1 MVADP
6 DRHFMSVEAY
16 FELDRTSLDARYEYI
31 DGVVTMM
38 AGGTADHS
46 TISINVM
53 TALHGLLRC
62 RPCRVYNSDLRVRLT
77 QSRYVYPDAS
87 VSCNAED
94 RGQIDIIQSP
104 CVVIE
109 VLSPS
114 TEAYDRGRK
123 FAYYRACLTLQE
135 YLLVD
140 TQRRAVDLYRRAT
153 DNLWTLHP
161 FGPGETVILKSI
173 DVSIP
178 LDALYEN
185 VTFPSG
191 EER

>member
-46 TISINVM
+46 TISIN
-53 TALHGLLRC
+53 LIPPLNSLLRG

-87 VSCNAED
+87 VSCHAED
-94 RGQIDIIQSP
+94 RGQID
-104 CVVIE
+104 
-109 VLSPS
+109 
-114 TEAYDRGRK
+114 
-123 FAYYRACLTLQE
+123 
-135 YLLVD
+135 
-140 TQRRAVDLYRRAT
+140 
-153 DNLWTLHP
+153 
-161 FGPGETVILKSI
+161 
-173 DVSIP
+173 
-178 LDALYEN
+178 
-185 VTFPSG
+185 
-191 EER
+191 

>member
-53 TALHGLLRC
+53 TALHGLLRG

-161 FGPGETVILKSI
+161 FGPGEMVILKSI

-185 VTFPSG
+185 VTFPPE